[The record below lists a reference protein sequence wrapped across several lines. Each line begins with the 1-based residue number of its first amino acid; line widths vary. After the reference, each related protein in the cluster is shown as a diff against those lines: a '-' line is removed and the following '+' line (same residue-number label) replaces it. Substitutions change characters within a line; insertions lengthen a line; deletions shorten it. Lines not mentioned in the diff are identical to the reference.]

1 MTGMVNGLKKKPG
14 NRPRRVVS
22 VRFSCEQNSPRSAES
37 LRVAHYLAVM
47 LCPMDRRMGSLAC
60 QPAVP
65 HIPSGAFLSLGERT
79 LVACTNG
86 LSVKMDPNDVTGRAK
101 KLEEKEEE
109 EGEELFRSALE
120 SARAV
125 AWRGQGHYLASSPRR
140 ERKEE
145 NNFRPFNAP
154 DFPLLSSSSA
164 SSSSPLLAVRRHG
177 RCQAA
182 KSALCLPRT
191 DRLLRLLACLG
202 R

>member
-1 MTGMVNGLKKKPG
+1 M
-14 NRPRRVVS
+14 
-22 VRFSCEQNSPRSAES
+22 
-37 LRVAHYLAVM
+37 
-47 LCPMDRRMGSLAC
+47 LAC

-101 KLEEKEEE
+101 KLEEKKEEE

-125 AWRGQGHYLASSPRR
+125 AWLGALLSVLSLRGGK
-140 ERKEE
+140 ERKKTISVPSMPPTFLSSHRRRPPPPPLPFLQSGGMVAAKRQ
-145 NNFRPFNAP
+145 NRPFVSLGQIGCFAC
-154 DFPLLSSSSA
+154 LL
-164 SSSSPLLAVRRHG
+164 
-177 RCQAA
+177 
-182 KSALCLPRT
+182 T
-191 DRLLRLLACLG
+191 CLG

>member
-1 MTGMVNGLKKKPG
+1 M
-14 NRPRRVVS
+14 
-22 VRFSCEQNSPRSAES
+22 
-37 LRVAHYLAVM
+37 
-47 LCPMDRRMGSLAC
+47 LAC

-120 SARAV
+120 SALAV
-125 AWRGQGHYLASSPRR
+125 ARWRGQGHYLASSPRR

-154 DFPLLSSSSA
+154 DFPLPSSSS
-164 SSSSPLLAVRRHG
+164 SSSSFSLLLAVRRHG

-191 DRLLRLLACLG
+191 DRLLCLLACLG

>member
-1 MTGMVNGLKKKPG
+1 M
-14 NRPRRVVS
+14 
-22 VRFSCEQNSPRSAES
+22 
-37 LRVAHYLAVM
+37 
-47 LCPMDRRMGSLAC
+47 LAC

-101 KLEEKEEE
+101 KLEEKE
-109 EGEELFRSALE
+109 GEELFRSALE
-120 SARAV
+120 SALAV
-125 AWRGQGHYLASSPRR
+125 ARWRGQGHYLASSSPRR

-154 DFPLLSSSSA
+154 DFPLLSSSSS

-191 DRLLRLLACLG
+191 DRLLCLLACLG